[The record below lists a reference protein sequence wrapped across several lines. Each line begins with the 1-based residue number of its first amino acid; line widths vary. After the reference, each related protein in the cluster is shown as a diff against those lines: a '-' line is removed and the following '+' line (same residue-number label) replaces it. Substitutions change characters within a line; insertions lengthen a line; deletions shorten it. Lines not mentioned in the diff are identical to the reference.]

1 MKEIAAE
8 SLHSEDP
15 AIVAGGTKLAAAIEE
30 HLARPEHAW
39 YTGNLSPE
47 ERQKRKAAQEE
58 FKSRYGKD

>member
-1 MKEIAAE
+1 MKEIAE
-8 SLHSEDP
+8 KSLHSEDP

-30 HLARPEHAW
+30 LLARPEHAW

-47 ERQKRKAAQEE
+47 EQEKRKAAQEE